1 MSEVDLSVFE
11 DFGKAFY
18 ANFKEDVL
26 DSKFF
31 YQLFRDELYDF
42 YLPYNFGESK
52 DAYLKAVEP
61 YDYKWIDGQVGGEG
75 SGEYCWGVI
84 RFKGKHYK
92 AEWTYYS
99 YNGCEYEDIIST
111 IREVKPVEKLITVY
125 E

>member
-1 MSEVDLSVFE
+1 MSKIDLNVFE
-11 DFGKAFY
+11 DFGKEFY
-18 ANFKEDVL
+18 DNYEENGL
-26 DSKFF
+26 DSTFF
-31 YQLFRDELYDF
+31 YQLFSDELYDF
-42 YLPYNFGESK
+42 SLPYNFGESK
-52 DAYLKAVEP
+52 EAYLKAVEP
-61 YDYKWIDGQVGGEG
+61 YDYKWIDGEG

-99 YNGCEYEDIIST
+99 YHGCEYEDIIIIST